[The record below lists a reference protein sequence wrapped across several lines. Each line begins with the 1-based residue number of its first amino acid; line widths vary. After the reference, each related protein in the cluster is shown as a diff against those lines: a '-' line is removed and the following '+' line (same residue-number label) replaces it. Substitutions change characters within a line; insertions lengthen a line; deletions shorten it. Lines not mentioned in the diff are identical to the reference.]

1 MFSQITKACYLIE
14 LKRSLLSQKLHEM
27 KYIIQ
32 DNRHGTSLKVPI
44 GWRGVLLPILTIYQQ
59 NISTTNIILIANF
72 KLVQ

>member
-1 MFSQITKACYLIE
+1 MFSQIIKACYLIE
-14 LKRSLLSQKLHEM
+14 LKRFLLSQKLHEM

-32 DNRHGTSLKVPI
+32 DNRHGTLQKVPT
-44 GWRGVLLPILTIYQQ
+44 GWHGVSLPILTIYQQ

>member
-1 MFSQITKACYLIE
+1 MFSQIIKACYLIE

-32 DNRHGTSLKVPI
+32 DNRHGTLQKVHT